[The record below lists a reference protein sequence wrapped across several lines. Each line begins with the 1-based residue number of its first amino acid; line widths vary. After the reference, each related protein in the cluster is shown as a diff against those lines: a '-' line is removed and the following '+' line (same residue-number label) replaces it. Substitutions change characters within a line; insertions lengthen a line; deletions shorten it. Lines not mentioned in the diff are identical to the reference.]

1 MVRVARKDGD
11 NNDKLVKRF
20 MKKMKKYGVLSEV
33 FSRRYFVKPS
43 TKKRLEKK
51 RLRAEHLKR
60 MRKERQ
66 K

>member
-11 NNDKLVKRF
+11 NNDKIVKRF
-20 MKKMKKYGVLSEV
+20 MKKMKKFGVLSEV

-43 TKKRLEKK
+43 TKKRLKK
-51 RLRAEHLKR
+51 KKLRAEHLKR

-66 K
+66 N